1 MGWLINAICL
11 ALAVS
16 AGASALPVAFFL
28 AVMMSDSPHSN
39 MTEAKALLI
48 ITCIV
53 AVPFA
58 VTWFATKFM
67 FKMLAREMRRE
78 E

>member
-1 MGWLINAICL
+1 MQF
-11 ALAVS
+11 V
-16 AGASALPVAFFL
+16 LPSQSPRAPARSQSPSFL

-53 AVPFA
+53 AVPFV
-58 VTWFATKFM
+58 VTWFATKFV

>member
-1 MGWLINAICL
+1 MEKKRPGKQYGAGPDKIAYMCG
-11 ALAVS
+11 VS
-16 AGASALPVAFFL
+16 KAAGRKIADQYDRQFP
-28 AVMMSDSPHSN
+28 
-39 MTEAKALLI
+39 EAKALLI

-53 AVPFA
+53 AVPFV
-58 VTWFATKFM
+58 VTWFATKFV